1 MSIRRMCFASY
12 SDICFLFA
20 YTEAMRRIPQA
31 VSSSALRCEL
41 SHRNAARAAAFLAE
55 MSYSAVPS
63 IVYAESEAGEHG
75 NFLPSAYKRILQTP
89 AWKARLAKV
98 YTGSRF
104 LPRKADRTRG
114 ELECANSSD
123 ALLMNIFCYPGI
135 LRRRSVCSLLGI
147 PPGLRPEFGVRAE
160 IPLKNRAQDRSEMD
174 LKLGDLLVEAKLTE
188 GDFQTARCDL
198 VHRYRD
204 LDSVFE
210 VGRLPRRKE
219 KYCSCQLIRGA
230 LAAYAHGASFA
241 VVCDQRRQDLIDDC
255 FEVMAAVVSAEL
267 RCRLSLVTWQEL
279 AETLPRK
286 VRAFLA
292 EKYGIEGRLSRGT
305 PLYE

>member
-1 MSIRRMCFASY
+1 
-12 SDICFLFA
+12 
-20 YTEAMRRIPQA
+20 
-31 VSSSALRCEL
+31 
-41 SHRNAARAAAFLAE
+41 

-75 NFLPSAYKRILQTP
+75 NFLPAAYRRILQQP

-123 ALLMNIFCYPGI
+123 ALLMNIFCYPGV
-135 LRRRSVCSLLGI
+135 LRRRAVSSLLGI
-147 PPGLRPEFGVRAE
+147 PPGLRPEFGVRAG
-160 IPLKNRAQDRSEMD
+160 IPLKNGARDRSEMD
-174 LKLGDLLVEAKLTE
+174 LKLGDLLLEAKLTE

-210 VGRLPRRKE
+210 VDRLPMRYG
-219 KYCSCQLIRGA
+219 KYRSCQLIRGA

-241 VVCDQRRQDLIDDC
+241 VVCDQRRQDLVEAC
-255 FEVMAAVVSAEL
+255 FEVLSAVASTEL
-267 RCRLSLVTWQEL
+267 RCRMSVVTWQEL
-279 AETLPRK
+279 AQTLPRK
-286 VRAFLA
+286 VKVFLA
-292 EKYGIEGRLSRGT
+292 EKYGID
-305 PLYE
+305 